1 MESAERNDLIGRI
14 REVLAAMPDQQVK
27 DGGSVQW
34 GPDGN
39 KARAV
44 HLAARFGHRFDPQPF
59 HIDPVAAKNSMFGRL
74 VAPGALVICARSW
87 LSNQLDKIPAYSA
100 GLGVEH
106 MNLILPVLAG
116 DVLKRQRPAVG

>member
-27 DGGSVQW
+27 DGGSVLW

-44 HLAARFGHRFDPQPF
+44 HLAARFGHLFDPRCKSCESDLF
-59 HIDPVAAKNSMFGRL
+59 HTLKYLAK
-74 VAPGALVICARSW
+74 
-87 LSNQLDKIPAYSA
+87 
-100 GLGVEH
+100 
-106 MNLILPVLAG
+106 
-116 DVLKRQRPAVG
+116 